1 MTSGV
6 TKVMEHVGAYDAK
19 TRLAELLDKAARG
32 ETILI
37 TKNGKP
43 MACLT
48 PPPEGRSRTVAE
60 AVDSLLAFS
69 KGRTLGMSMKEAI
82 EEGRR
87 Y

>member
-1 MTSGV
+1 
-6 TKVMEHVGAYDAK
+6 MEQVGAYDAK
-19 TRLAELLDKAARG
+19 TRLAELLDKAAHG
-32 ETILI
+32 ETVLI

-60 AVDSLLAFS
+60 AVDRLLAFS
-69 KGRTLGMSMKEAI
+69 EGRTLGMSVEDAI